1 MAAYRKGKFSWRAFV
16 SLFITWASLILIVS
30 GIILYIAPAGRI
42 AKWTHISILGLEKS
56 QWQAL
61 HTIFSFI
68 ILIPGGYHLY
78 YNWRPF
84 VSYLRKKMNQMVSL
98 RKELTSTVALTII
111 LSALTIWNVPPF
123 STIMDLGEYFT
134 ESWESEQNEPP
145 IPHAEELT
153 IAELAKTINKPVD
166 RLLSA
171 LRRNQIQATADMVVK
186 EVAAKYGLTPSE
198 LYRKM
203 QIEIPE
209 NNGTKS
215 EYGMPVW
222 RGLGRFTLE
231 QVCQKINIPVD
242 TALARLAKNN
252 IVANKKQLLKDVA
265 EKYDRKPVDIL
276 EIIENKKGNEGKQ

>member
-1 MAAYRKGKFSWRAFV
+1 MAAYRKGRFSWRAFV

-30 GIILYIAPAGRI
+30 GIILYIAPTGRI
-42 AKWTHISILGLEKS
+42 ANWTHISILGLEKS

-68 ILIPGGYHLY
+68 ILIPGAYHLY

-98 RKELTSTVALTII
+98 RKELTTTVALTVI
-111 LSALTIWNVPPF
+111 LSVLTIWNVPPF

-134 ESWESEQNEPP
+134 ESWESVQNEPP

-153 IAELAKTINKPVD
+153 IAELAKTINKPTEQ
-166 RLLSA
+166 LLSA
-171 LRRNQIQATADMVVK
+171 LKQNGIEATSGMVVK

-198 LYRKM
+198 LYQKM
-203 QIEIPE
+203 QI
-209 NNGTKS
+209 K
-215 EYGMPVW
+215 MPTGATNATSQPPAW
-222 RGLGRFTLE
+222 RGLGHLTIE
-231 QVCQKINIPVD
+231 QVCQQIKIPLD

-252 IVANKKQLLKDVA
+252 IMVDKSMLLKDIA
-265 EKYDRKPVDIL
+265 GKYNRKPIDIL
-276 EIIENKKGNEGKQ
+276 EIMENKKRE